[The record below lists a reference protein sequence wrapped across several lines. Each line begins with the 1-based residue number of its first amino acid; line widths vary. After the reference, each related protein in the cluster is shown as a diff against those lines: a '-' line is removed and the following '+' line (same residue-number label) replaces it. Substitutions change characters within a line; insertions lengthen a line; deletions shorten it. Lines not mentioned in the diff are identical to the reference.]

1 MIPSQY
7 AVLLTHTAELGRVD
21 IAGTDTN
28 TSDVQNLMSSSD
40 TESRTLVRG
49 LGILRLFDHER
60 PVLTQT
66 RIAEELALPLPTV
79 GRLCRALVGQGFLEL
94 ETGSRRLRLGPE
106 IRRLAGTVPYDVS
119 EDARHWMHALNDQFD
134 EDVNIAILDGLHA
147 LYLGTTPSTRRLG
160 VQTTL
165 GSRAPAHC
173 TAIGKCLLAQLD
185 DRIALDRLGSGPY
198 EHRTDK
204 TIRRWPQLRDEL
216 AGIRRA
222 GISRSIEEFEIGL
235 AGFAVPLG
243 PGPGGVQLAVSMAIP
258 TARLDPGRVDEI
270 ESALLAGP
278 HHPDPRS

>member
-1 MIPSQY
+1 MSGREE
-7 AVLLTHTAELGRVD
+7 LTPQPP
-21 IAGTDTN
+21 IAN
-28 TSDVQNLMSSSD
+28 TSDVRNQVSSSE

-49 LGILRLFDHER
+49 LEILRLFDRER

-66 RIAEELALPLPTV
+66 RIGEELALQLPTV

-106 IRRLAGTVPYDVS
+106 IRRLADTAPYDIG
-119 EDARHWMHALNDQFD
+119 EEARYRMQALNDQFD
-134 EDVNIAILDGLHA
+134 EDVNIAILDGVHA

-173 TAIGKCLLAQLD
+173 TAIGKCLIAQLD
-185 DRIALDRLGSGPY
+185 ERIALDRLGPGPY
-198 EHRTDK
+198 ERRTDK
-204 TIRRWPQLRDEL
+204 TIRRWPQFREEL
-216 AGIRRA
+216 AGIRRD
-222 GISRSIEEFEIGL
+222 GISRSIEEFELGL

-243 PGPGGVQLAVSMAIP
+243 SGPGGVQFALSMAIP
-258 TARLDPGRVDEI
+258 TARLGPERVREI

-278 HHPDPRS
+278 HQPIYGADRLEH

>member
-1 MIPSQY
+1 
-7 AVLLTHTAELGRVD
+7 
-21 IAGTDTN
+21 
-28 TSDVQNLMSSSD
+28 MSSSD

-49 LGILRLFDHER
+49 LDILRLFGDER
-60 PVLTQT
+60 SILTQT

-106 IRRLAGTVPYDVS
+106 IRRLAGGVPHDVS
-119 EDARHWMHALNDQFD
+119 EDARRWMNELNDQFD
-134 EDVNIAILDGLHA
+134 EDVNIAMLDGTHA

-160 VQTTL
+160 VQTAL

-185 DRIALDRLGSGPY
+185 ERIALDRIGPGPY
-198 EHRTDK
+198 ERLTDK
-204 TIRRWPQLRDEL
+204 TIRRWPQLRKEL
-216 AGIRRA
+216 DGIRRA
-222 GISRSIEEFEIGL
+222 GISRSIEEFEPGL

-243 PGPGGVQLAVSMAIP
+243 SGPGGVQLALSMAIP
-258 TARLDPGRVDEI
+258 TARLNPDRSREI

-278 HHPDPRS
+278 QRPTHGAGHHED